1 MQVELIAIP
10 YDSGRRGERMGAG
23 PERLLEAGL
32 GRQIA
37 QAGHELRV
45 RMLEPPPRTW
55 PAEISMAFVL
65 ARLAAQAVAEATDHN
80 AFPLLLSGNCGPA
93 ALGAVAGLGSE
104 PVVFWFDAHGDFNTP
119 ETTIG
124 GFLDGMALATLTGR
138 CWTQLTSALP
148 GFRPAREKDVVL
160 LGARDLDPLE
170 AKTLEASAVLR
181 IGVGEMRERLPRVL
195 ADLGTNRAAY
205 LHLDL
210 DVLDPSE
217 GRVNSYAA
225 PGGLTKTELEWA
237 IAAIGATVPLRA
249 ASLTSFDPESDA
261 SGKACETAIALGL
274 TVIDVASRRRRL
286 ERQSASASQGS
297 GR

>member
-23 PERLLEAGL
+23 PVRLLDAVL
-32 GRQIA
+32 GSRITE
-37 QAGHELRV
+37 AGHELQV
-45 RMLEPPPRTW
+45 RMLEPPPGTW
-55 PAEISMAFVL
+55 PAEIGMAFVL
-65 ARLAAQAVAEATDHN
+65 ARQAAEAIAATAGN

-170 AKTLEASAVLR
+170 AKTLDTSAVRR
-181 IGVGEMRERLPRVL
+181 IGVAEMRERLPREL
-195 ADLGTNRAAY
+195 ADLGTSRSAY

-217 GRVNSYAA
+217 GWVNSYAA

-286 ERQSASASQGS
+286 RRQSASASQGS